1 MISDPFNRLKLMD
14 LLRPPDGFQLD
25 EAIGTT
31 YSLDLPALLVAPVAF
46 TLFDAED
53 RDGQIRLQS
62 LEVLESL
69 RRYARKLTLFCHAG
83 RILTPTARF
92 TQFVHIENVV
102 VECLLPD
109 RPGSF
114 HPKVWALRFKNETGD
129 VVYRLLCLTRNL
141 AFDQSWDTALTLEGP
156 LGNRNIAR
164 NRPLADFVSALPSF
178 ARSEP
183 AEDVRPRIERIAGE
197 LRRVD
202 FELPPGV
209 EEIRFWPMGIDG
221 YRANPIPNNGSRL
234 LVISPFLAKSTLESL
249 ARGRD
254 ECTLISTMQALAEV
268 GGKPSSFTTAFT
280 LNDVA
285 TAEPR
290 ADDEVADSGE
300 RVASGLHAKCY
311 VVENGWKASIFTGS
325 ANATRAGFSANVEF
339 LAELEGPRRLF
350 GIDALLAREEGSTRL
365 IDLLVEL
372 RDSDPLPE
380 IDEQA
385 LRLDKLLEEAR
396 GAIVTCGFVLV
407 CSASEGEKHMLSLI
421 ARAPQRLPDGVSAT
435 CWPVTLADARAVPA
449 DPVAS
454 PAAEFSDVT
463 TLALSRFLN
472 FELVAGE
479 GEHRRRVRF
488 ALTLPL
494 EGAPLDR
501 EEQVLRSVL
510 TDRAR
515 LVEYLLLLVA
525 DEVGAYSTDAN
536 ALDSTLTGEPAAGN
550 GFRTPALLET
560 FLRALDRAPE
570 RLDHVHRLVSDLRK
584 TDDGAK
590 LLPPDFDAV
599 WSPIWAARERRRAWP
614 AS

>member
-53 RDGQIRLQS
+53 HDGQIRLQS
-62 LEVLESL
+62 FEVLESL
-69 RRYARKLTLFCHAG
+69 RRYARKLTLFCQAG
-83 RILTPTARF
+83 RILTPTPRF
-92 TQFVHIENVV
+92 TQFVYIENAV
-102 VECLLPD
+102 VECVLP
-109 RPGSF
+109 RRSGNF
-114 HPKVWALRFKNETGD
+114 HPKVWVLRFKNDSGD

-141 AFDQSWDTALTLEGP
+141 AFDQSWDTALTLEGQ
-156 LGNRNIAR
+156 LVNRNIGR
-164 NRPLADFVSALPSF
+164 NRPLADFVAALPSF

-183 AEDVRPRIERIAGE
+183 PDHVRPRIERIAGE

-202 FELPPGV
+202 FELPPGA
-209 EEIRFWPMGIDG
+209 EEIRFWPLGIDG
-221 YRANPIPNNGSRL
+221 YRANPVPNRGSRL
-234 LVISPFLAKSTLESL
+234 LVISPFLAKTTLESL

-254 ECTLISTMQALAEV
+254 ECMLISTMHALAEA
-268 GGKPSSFTTAFT
+268 GGKPSAFHKAFT

-290 ADDEVADSGE
+290 PDDDVADSGE

-339 LAELEGPRRLF
+339 LVELEGPRRLF
-350 GIDALLAREEGSTRL
+350 GIDAILARKEGNTRL

-372 RDSDPLPE
+372 RDSDRLPA

-385 LRLDKLLEEAR
+385 LRLAKLLEEAR
-396 GAIVTCGFVLV
+396 GAIVACGFVLV
-407 CSASEGEKHMLSLI
+407 CSASEDDKHTLSLI
-421 ARAPQRLPDGVSAT
+421 ARTPHRIPDGVSAA
-435 CWPVTLADARAVPA
+435 CWPVTLADARAVSANPT
-449 DPVAS
+449 AS
-454 PAAEFSDVT
+454 PAAEFSDLT
-463 TLALSRFLN
+463 TLALTSFLN
-472 FELVAGE
+472 FDLTAGE
-479 GEHRRRVRF
+479 GEHRRCIRF
-488 ALTLPL
+488 ALTLPM
-494 EGAPLDR
+494 EGAPHDR

-510 TDRAR
+510 TDRGR

-525 DEVGAYSTDAN
+525 DEVGASSTNAN
-536 ALDSTLTGEPAAGN
+536 ALDSTLAGEPGAGN

-570 RLDHVHRLVSDLRK
+570 RLDHVHRLVADLRK
-584 TDDGAK
+584 TEDGAK
-590 LLPPDFDAV
+590 LLPSDFDAV
-599 WSPIWAARERRRAWP
+599 WSPIWEAREKRRAWP